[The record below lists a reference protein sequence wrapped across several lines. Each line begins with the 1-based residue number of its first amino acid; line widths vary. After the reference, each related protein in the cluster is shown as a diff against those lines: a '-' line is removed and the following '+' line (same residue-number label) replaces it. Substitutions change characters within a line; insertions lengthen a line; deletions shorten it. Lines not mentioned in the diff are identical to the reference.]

1 MYLLYNYE
9 ILDFSRYSTA
19 SSVASFLSR
28 HSDMLSTPNGS
39 DVEYNFSSD
48 SDDDSYQ
55 PGQDIDDIDLS
66 LLEAVTHDPVPN
78 AAFEDDSEHFSHDDE
93 EDGDENNDEDGND
106 TDPDGM
112 FILT

>member
-1 MYLLYNYE
+1 
-9 ILDFSRYSTA
+9 
-19 SSVASFLSR
+19 
-28 HSDMLSTPNGS
+28 MLSTPNGS

-78 AAFEDDSEHFSHDDE
+78 VDFDVDDSEHFSHDDE

-106 TDPDGM
+106 TDADGM
-112 FILT
+112 Y

>member
-1 MYLLYNYE
+1 
-9 ILDFSRYSTA
+9 
-19 SSVASFLSR
+19 
-28 HSDMLSTPNGS
+28 MLSTPNGS

-66 LLEAVTHDPVPN
+66 LLEAVTHDPAPN
-78 AAFEDDSEHFSHDDE
+78 VAFEDDSEHFSHDDE